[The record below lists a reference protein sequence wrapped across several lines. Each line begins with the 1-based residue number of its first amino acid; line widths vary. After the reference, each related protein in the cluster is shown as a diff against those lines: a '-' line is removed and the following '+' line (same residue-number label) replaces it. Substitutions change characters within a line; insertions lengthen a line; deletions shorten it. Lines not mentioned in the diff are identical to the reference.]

1 LSFGDE
7 AKWKKINDKP
17 LAIKTAKADAAHL
30 SKERDAKMV
39 EKDGRRE
46 AEKEEE
52 NDCIA
57 NEHLRVTKRQGITG
71 SAPRRGKGA
80 IGVGGSMNY

>member
-7 AKWKKINDKP
+7 AEWKKIIDKP
-17 LAIKTAKADAAHL
+17 LAIKTAKADAACL
-30 SKERDAKMV
+30 AEEKDAKMV
-39 EKDGRRE
+39 EEDGRRE

-57 NEHLRVTKRQGITG
+57 KERLRVTISQGITG
-71 SAPRRGKGA
+71 SAPRRGKVA
-80 IGVGGSMNY
+80 IGVGGSMNC